1 MRRASAGAQSK
12 QVNAS
17 TRRQHVSVECY
28 LITAYDHRDLTS
40 YIREAHWFW
49 RKIAGSLAFG
59 TTPLREHPSMADNTR
74 SQGQGNQGN
83 QGMPGGQQQHGNQG
97 GSGQQDR
104 DRDKTQGQEGSRGGQ
119 TGQGNRGGQG
129 NQDRG
134 NQGQGNQGGGQ
145 NR

>member
-1 MRRASAGAQSK
+1 MSARPTHSPYGHSPGARRCDFSPVPSSTRASRVFFMRRASAGAQSK

-28 LITAYDHRDLTS
+28 LITAYDHPDLTS

-83 QGMPGGQQQHGNQG
+83 QGMPGGQQQH
-97 GSGQQDR
+97 
-104 DRDKTQGQEGSRGGQ
+104 
-119 TGQGNRGGQG
+119 
-129 NQDRG
+129 
-134 NQGQGNQGGGQ
+134 
-145 NR
+145 